1 MKDYFEMETLEA
13 IEYNLFKEFERE
25 REKLI
30 KLIPQWTK
38 FNHNDPKTFPPK
50 NDKYLV
56 ILFGELDIAEWY
68 GEYEIGFIKEGMKP
82 LNDCISHWM
91 AKPEMPKK

>member
-1 MKDYFEMETLEA
+1 METLEA

-25 REKLI
+25 REKLL

-56 ILFGELDIAEWY
+56 ILFDELEIVEWFHT
-68 GEYEIGFIKEGMKP
+68 IGFIKEEMKP
-82 LNDCISHWM
+82 LNKCISHWM
-91 AKPEMPKK
+91 VKPEMPKK